1 MDIITNADRDEIWQ
15 VPLCQTKDLKYKT
28 LNSVSISYISDEK
41 AYKSNFGQQDKY
53 VNIFYVTFFA
63 L

>member
-15 VPLCQTKDLKYKT
+15 VSLCQTEDLKYKT

-53 VNIFYVTFFA
+53 ASIFYVTF